1 VPVRPFRAF
10 LRGCRALSFVAQF
23 AVVSALLLM
32 LAGLALAQ
40 VLGHLIEERARQDA
54 VNTAQAITDIG
65 IAPNLEPN
73 DFLSPLDADG
83 QAAMRAA
90 LGAVLGG
97 HGSGVYD
104 KVLRVNVFGNDG
116 TVLYSDEPAL
126 VGRRFAG
133 QTNLERALDGE
144 VVSAIEELSS
154 GSGEGP
160 ADTKEALEVY
170 VPLTYGL
177 HTPVG
182 VAESYLPYAPV
193 ARAIQHDK
201 LLLYGALGLTLLLFW
216 LVMARMVSQ
225 ASRRMQATASRNDYL
240 ARHDVLTALPNRA
253 YLLEQLEAALHGDG
267 RGEASVAVLLIDLDR
282 FKEINDT
289 LGHETGDEL
298 LQQVG
303 SRIGEQLERSGLAGS
318 SSVAR
323 LGGDEFAVLLTDV
336 GDTAPSVAARLLDS
350 LHHPFEIDGIELAV
364 EASIGLA
371 WAPDHADEA
380 GALLRHADVAMYEAK
395 EHRGAYAVY
404 DSRSDI
410 SSLGR
415 ITLLNELRQAL
426 DEDQLVLHY
435 QPKEELSDGS
445 VRSVEALVRW
455 HHPERGIIPPSE
467 FLPLV
472 EQTGLITALTRR
484 VLDEAVRQLRVW
496 GDEGRDLSVSINLSA
511 RNLVDHALP
520 DLVAERLATHGVDPR
535 RLEVEVTETNAM
547 TDPARASES
556 LRRLAALGVSVS
568 VDDYGTGYS
577 SLSYLR
583 SLPVDTLKIDR
594 SFVTPMLVD
603 EGNAVIVRST
613 IELAH
618 NLGLRVVAEG
628 VEDEATR
635 EALAMLG
642 CHFAQG
648 YYLSKPLPADA
659 LVDLLDRRRPS
670 PARVG

>member
-1 VPVRPFRAF
+1 MIPFRAVV
-10 LRGCRALSFVAQF
+10 RAARALSFTAQF
-23 AVVSALLLM
+23 ALLSAVLLVI
-32 LAGLALAQ
+32 AGTVLSQ

-54 VNTAQAITDIG
+54 VHTATAITDIG
-65 IAPNLEPN
+65 IAPNLSPSV
-73 DFLSPLDADG
+73 FGRPLDVDDQ
-83 QAAMRAA
+83 QALRSS
-90 LGAVLGG
+90 LVAVLGG

-104 KVLRVNVFGNDG
+104 KVLRVNVFGPDG
-116 TVLYSDEPAL
+116 TVLYSDDPAL
-126 VGRRFAG
+126 VGVRLEDNAS
-133 QTNLERALDGE
+133 LERAMAGE
-144 VVSAIEELSS
+144 VVSSVEEIAA

-160 ADTKEALEVY
+160 RDAAQALEVY

-177 HTPVG
+177 GKPVG
-182 VAESYLPYAPV
+182 VAETYLPYAPV
-193 ARAIQHDK
+193 AAAVRHDK
-201 LLLYGALGLTLLLFW
+201 LLLSGALALTLLVFW
-216 LVMARMVSQ
+216 LVLARTVSQ
-225 ASRRMQATASRNDYL
+225 ASRRIRATATRNDYL

-253 YLLEQLEAALHGDG
+253 YLLEQLQAALDT
-267 RGEASVAVLLIDLDR
+267 RVPDEPTVAVLLIDLDR

-303 SRIGEQLERSGLAGS
+303 CRIADQLTRSGLAG
-318 SSVAR
+318 SVAR
-323 LGGDEFAVLLTDV
+323 LGGDEFAVLLQHV
-336 GDTAPSVAARLLDS
+336 GADAAGVAARVLES
-350 LHHPFEIDGIELAV
+350 LHHPFEIGGIELAV

-371 WAPDHADEA
+371 WAPEHGTEA

-395 EHRGAYAVY
+395 EHRGTFAVY
-404 DSRSDI
+404 DSRSDV
-410 SSLGR
+410 SSLAR

-426 DEDQLVLHY
+426 EEDQLVLHY
-435 QPKEELSDGS
+435 QPKEQLSDGS
-445 VRSVEALVRW
+445 ICSVEALVRW
-455 HHPERGIIPPSE
+455 QHPDRGIIPPSE

-472 EQTGLITALTRR
+472 EQTGLITALTTR
-484 VLDEAVRQLRVW
+484 VLDQAVRQLRAW
-496 GDEGRDLSVSINLSA
+496 SDEGRDLAVSINLSA
-511 RNLVDHALP
+511 RNLVDHGLP
-520 DLVAERLATHGVDPR
+520 DLVAQRLAQHGVDPR

-547 TDPARASES
+547 TDPVRASEI

-594 SFVTPMLVD
+594 SFVTPMLLD

-642 CHFAQG
+642 CHLAQG
-648 YYLSKPLPADA
+648 YYLSRPLPADE
-659 LVDLLDRRRPS
+659 LVALLDRRRGTV
-670 PARVG
+670 ARVG